1 MSRRAVLAIGGTVAV
16 LAVASWLAVGGLIG
30 DSGSAVP
37 SGPDQAQAQAPQTV
51 AMADRERAQQQAI
64 ECIEAAGLQVEV
76 TAPTDGMRLGTYTTL
91 GSDPALLHQVTTE
104 CRAKYSDPVDR
115 AWHEQSG
122 TPTTADVDALQS
134 RLLACVAAGGVP
146 DVADKAGAEAF
157 VVYTNAP
164 SQPLNIAKSDLEL
177 YQQCAYQE
185 ETRTGMHAPYPWPEF
200 NNLDYL
206 SQPTQS
212 SPTP

>member
-1 MSRRAVLAIGGTVAV
+1 VPRKVILPIAATAAA
-16 LAVASWLAVGGLIG
+16 LAVAVSVAASGLIG
-30 DSGSAVP
+30 GSDNAVP
-37 SGPDQAQAQAPQTV
+37 SGPAQAQAQAPQTV
-51 AMADRERAQQQAI
+51 TMADRERAQQQAI
-64 ECIEAAGLQVEV
+64 DCIEAAGLQVEV

-91 GSDPALLHQVTTE
+91 GSDPALLHKITTD

-115 AWHEQSG
+115 AWREQSG

-146 DVADKAGAEAF
+146 AVAAKAGAEAF
-157 VVYTNAP
+157 VVYTNPP
-164 SQPLNIAKSDLEL
+164 SQALNIPKSDLEF

-185 ETRTGMHAPYPWPEF
+185 ETRTGMHAPYPWPDF
-200 NNLDYL
+200 NNLDWL
-206 SQPTQS
+206 GQPPQS